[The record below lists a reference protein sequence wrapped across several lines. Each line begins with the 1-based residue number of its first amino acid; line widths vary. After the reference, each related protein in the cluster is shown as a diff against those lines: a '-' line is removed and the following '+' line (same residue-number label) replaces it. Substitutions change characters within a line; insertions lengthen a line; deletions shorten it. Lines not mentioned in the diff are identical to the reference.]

1 MHLSG
6 HQGSMKG
13 VVTSSSYGPPNAL
26 MTLFF
31 DVRNLLEP
39 VPSAQNTASGT
50 RATSWAAA
58 GHYNAL
64 IGLVKPPAVPV
75 ANLGSEQID

>member
-1 MHLSG
+1 
-6 HQGSMKG
+6 
-13 VVTSSSYGPPNAL
+13 

-39 VPSAQNTASGT
+39 DRHHGIRLPAPEPYHG
-50 RATSWAAA
+50 AAA
-58 GHYNAL
+58 GHDNAL

-75 ANLGSEQID
+75 ANLGLEQID